1 MGDERPALPEGT
13 ETYTDF
19 DAPLKNTRLDGDR
32 LVFMAESVKD
42 TVDRLYVKS
51 RDKRALDT
59 KGISDGDLDK
69 ELVYL
74 VTQYVPEALEDLG
87 DAIGEARDIEKALEG
102 KSSIG
107 IEHLDPED
115 EKEFLESYREAEGI
129 YREVFQQLGRR
140 VDGRPVIEFVD
151 EHYRQN
157 LYEDVGD
164 VPEPRPD
171 SR

>member
-1 MGDERPALPEGT
+1 MNVLRCRKALKHIPI
-13 ETYTDF
+13 F

-59 KGISDGDLDK
+59 RGISDGDLDK

-87 DAIGEARDIEKALEG
+87 G
-102 KSSIG
+102 
-107 IEHLDPED
+107 
-115 EKEFLESYREAEGI
+115 Y
-129 YREVFQQLGRR
+129 YQ
-140 VDGRPVIEFVD
+140 
-151 EHYRQN
+151 
-157 LYEDVGD
+157 
-164 VPEPRPD
+164 
-171 SR
+171 